1 MIFDE
6 NLVQTSK
13 AELAT
18 FKVSTIKLI
27 PDHPPKERQSLVLIG
42 DSCAN
47 MKLLHI
53 SPGGLEIVKD
63 SMGGHS
69 SLISSA
75 DSDEKWIYTFSMDGK
90 VNLWNRTTYKR
101 ENEMKDIVKGGILS
115 GVSVKDRLVIAGGD
129 LLVKVIPKLY

>member
-1 MIFDE
+1 
-6 NLVQTSK
+6 
-13 AELAT
+13 
-18 FKVSTIKLI
+18 
-27 PDHPPKERQSLVLIG
+27 
-42 DSCAN
+42 

-53 SPGGLEIVKD
+53 SPGSIEIVKD

-101 ENEMKDIVKGGILS
+101 DNEMKDIVKGGILM

-129 LLVKVIPKLY
+129 LMVQVIPKLY

>member
-1 MIFDE
+1 
-6 NLVQTSK
+6 
-13 AELAT
+13 
-18 FKVSTIKLI
+18 
-27 PDHPPKERQSLVLIG
+27 
-42 DSCAN
+42 